1 MITLLVNPV
10 AGGGR
15 AKNVANAAAKRLDE
29 LNLPYRVW
37 ETHMP
42 GEAKRL
48 TEQAAK
54 EYKNAPDQ
62 KELLISVGGDG
73 TFLEVVQGALG
84 SELPVASLPAG
95 TGNDFLKSLKVPL
108 DPKAALEHILNAPVR
123 RIDIGKVNDLLFAN
137 ECGAGFDVTVLD
149 YANKYRQKIKGSL
162 SYLMG
167 VVRAIFGHRSAS
179 MVIEADGQEVFAGKC
194 LVFSVANGKYIGGGL
209 LISPE
214 ADVESGKLQ
223 LIVLQD
229 CPRPRML
236 FRYLPG
242 LLGGKILTFKDT
254 VVHCRADAIKVRPA
268 EQGQSLR
275 INIDG
280 EIRDMAECAFTL
292 LPHSLPIHM

>member
-10 AGGGR
+10 AGGGK
-15 AKNVANAAAKRLDE
+15 AKNVAKMAMERLKE
-29 LNLPYRVW
+29 LNLPFRLW
-37 ETHMP
+37 ETHAP
-42 GEAKRL
+42 GEAKTL

-54 EYKNAPDQ
+54 EYKAAPDS
-62 KELLISVGGDG
+62 KELLLSIGGDG

-84 SELPVASLPAG
+84 SDLPVASLPAG
-95 TGNDFLKSLKVPL
+95 TGNDFLKSLKIPL
-108 DPKAALEHILNAPVR
+108 NPKDALEHILNATVR

-149 YANKYRQKIKGSL
+149 YANKYREKLKGSI

-167 VVRAIFGHRSAS
+167 VVKAIFCHQSS
-179 MVIEADGQEVFAGKC
+179 PMVIEADGKPVFNGKC

-209 LISPE
+209 PISPE
-214 ADVESGKLQ
+214 ADVESGKLE

-236 FRYLPG
+236 FQYLPG
-242 LLGGKILTFKDT
+242 LLGGKILKFKDT
-254 VVHCRADAIKVRPA
+254 VVHRRVDAVKVRSPIPG
-268 EQGQSLR
+268 ERLR

-280 EIRDMAECAFTL
+280 EIRDMEECEFTI

>member
-15 AKNVANAAAKRLDE
+15 AKNVVNMASARLEE

-37 ETHMP
+37 ETHAP
-42 GEAKRL
+42 GEAKML
-48 TEQAAK
+48 TEKAAE
-54 EYKNAPDQ
+54 EYKNAPDA
-62 KELLISVGGDG
+62 KELLISIGGDG

-84 SELPVASLPAG
+84 NELPIASLPAG
-95 TGNDFLKSLKVPL
+95 TGNDFLKSLKVPK
-108 DPKAALEHILNAPVR
+108 DPKAALEHILNASVR
-123 RIDIGKVNDLLFAN
+123 RIDIGKLNDLLFAN

-149 YANKYRQKIKGSL
+149 YANKYRKKVNGSV

-167 VVRAIFGHRSAS
+167 VVSAIFGHRSAS
-179 MVIEADGQEVFAGKC
+179 MVIEADGKEVFAGKC
-194 LVFSVANGKYIGGGL
+194 LVFSVANGKFIGGGL
-209 LISPE
+209 CISPE

-236 FRYLPG
+236 FCYLPG
-242 LLGGKILTFKDT
+242 LLGGKILQFKDT
-254 VVHCRADAIKVRPA
+254 AVHCRADRVKVRPM
-268 EQGQSLR
+268 EEGQTLR

-280 EIRDMAECAFTL
+280 EIRDMAQCEFSL